1 MKKLTALILIGAMA
15 LSLLTGCGSSA
26 KNQSAEEDEVKKS
39 ATEQGTATEK
49 EKAGEL
55 AGTEL
60 NLFTWDGMFP
70 QEILDSFEEETGIR
84 INYSNFDSDEDM
96 LAKLAEAE
104 GGDYDLV
111 IADDYI
117 IELAISQGLVQ
128 KLDKSKLSNFG
139 NINPIFQ
146 GYFYDEKDEYTV
158 PYGAGIPLIVYDPD
172 VTGFELTSY
181 KDLWN
186 PALEDNVALIANYR
200 VVDGIVLKTM
210 GESFNTEDTALIE
223 QAGEKLKEL
232 APNVRVIND
241 SNTQDF
247 LLSGEVGAAF
257 LYTSQVTMALS
268 MNPDLKVCY
277 PEEGLGFGIMA
288 GFVPSQAPNA
298 DAAHVFLDYIL
309 DAEHAAKCFEYI
321 GYYCTNKAAEQYI
334 SEEAKPMIVV
344 PDTVMKGEIVQNVSQ
359 EAEDA
364 HSKIWNE
371 FKSAC
376 D

>member
-1 MKKLTALILIGAMA
+1 M
-15 LSLLTGCGSSA
+15 
-26 KNQSAEEDEVKKS
+26 
-39 ATEQGTATEK
+39 
-49 EKAGEL
+49 
-55 AGTEL
+55 
-60 NLFTWDGMFP
+60 
-70 QEILDSFEEETGIR
+70 
-84 INYSNFDSDEDM
+84 
-96 LAKLAEAE
+96 
-104 GGDYDLV
+104 
-111 IADDYI
+111 
-117 IELAISQGLVQ
+117 
-128 KLDKSKLSNFG
+128 
-139 NINPIFQ
+139 
-146 GYFYDEKDEYTV
+146 
-158 PYGAGIPLIVYDPD
+158 PYGAGIPLIVYDPE

-186 PALEDNVALIANYR
+186 PALADNVALVANYR
-200 VVDGIVLKTM
+200 VVDGIVLKSM
-210 GESFNTEDTALIE
+210 GESFNTEDVAVIE

-268 MNPDLKVCY
+268 MNPELKVCY

-288 GFVPSQAPNA
+288 GFVPSKAPHA
-298 DAAHVFLDYIL
+298 DAAHAFLNYIL
-309 DAEHAAKCFEYI
+309 DAENAAECFEYI

-344 PDTVMKGEIVQNVSQ
+344 PDTVTKGEIVQNISK

-364 HSKIWNE
+364 HSKIWNA

>member
-1 MKKLTALILIGAMA
+1 MKKLLAL
-15 LSLLTGCGSSA
+15 LLTGCMTLSMLTGCGNSEN
-26 KNQSAEEDEVKKS
+26 KGTVPEE
-39 ATEQGTATEK
+39 TAGADTADQK
-49 EKAGEL
+49 EEAQAAGQT
-55 AGTEL
+55 AGGEL

-70 QEILDSFEEETGIR
+70 QEILDGFEEETGIR

-96 LAKLAEAE
+96 LAKLEEAK

-117 IELAISQGLVQ
+117 IEMAIAEGLAQ
-128 KLDKSKLSNFG
+128 KLDKAKLSNWG

-146 GYFYDEKDEYTV
+146 GYFYDEEDEYTV
-158 PYGAGIPLIVYDPD
+158 PYGAGIPLIVYDPE
-172 VTGFELTSY
+172 VTGFDLTSY
-181 KDLWN
+181 EDLWN
-186 PALEDNVALIANYR
+186 PALEDNVALVANYR
-200 VVDGIVLKTM
+200 VIDGIVLKSM
-210 GESFNTEDTALIE
+210 GESFNTEDTAVIE
-223 QAGEKLKEL
+223 KAGEKLKEL

-241 SNTQDF
+241 NNTQDF

-288 GFVPSQAPNA
+288 GFIPSKAPNP
-298 DAAHVFLDYIL
+298 DAAHAFLNYIL
-309 DAEHAAKCFEYI
+309 DAEHAAACFEYM
-321 GYYCTNKAAEQYI
+321 GYYCTNKAAEEYI
-334 SEEAKPMIVV
+334 SEEVKDMIVV
-344 PDTVMKGEIVQNVSQ
+344 PDTVTKGEIIQNISQ
-359 EAEDA
+359 EAEDM